1 MNIIIISFI
10 TLLSVA
16 QLGFA
21 KTDSTEAYSPWKNS
35 WIGTLNGAQ
44 AQYRNW
50 SQGGVNT
57 LAVTAGTR
65 FTSRYEHERYVLD
78 HVTSLKYGRARI
90 NGNEG
95 RKTDD
100 EIRIRN
106 QVSRQFN
113 DPQFS
118 LIGQLNFDTQFY
130 EGYDKAYLNVVSTF
144 MAPAYITET
153 IGFAYTPEKNTQFNA
168 GLSLKQTIVQDT
180 TLSRRYGLKPNTSF
194 RNEGG
199 VSLGIRITRDV
210 MSNVSYAGSADT
222 FTNFKRPFSST
233 VVKINND
240 FVGKINNFFTTNI
253 QLAFIFDD
261 NVTKDLQVKQVL
273 SVGFSYTIL

>member
-1 MNIIIISFI
+1 MKRSIISI
-10 TLLSVA
+10 IVLLSMSH
-16 QLGFA
+16 LGFTQ
-21 KTDSTEAYSPWKNS
+21 TDTTQAPSPWKNG

-65 FTSRYEHERYVLD
+65 FNSRYEHERYVLD
-78 HVTSLKYGRARI
+78 HSTSLKYGRARI

-113 DPQFS
+113 DARFS

-130 EGYDKAYLNVVSTF
+130 EGYDKAYVNVVSNF

-153 IGFAYTPEKNTQFNA
+153 VGFAFTPEKNTQFNA

-180 TLSRRYGLKPNTSF
+180 TLSPRYGLKPNTSF

-199 VSLGIRITRDV
+199 VSLGIRVTRDV
-210 MSNVSYAGSADT
+210 MDNVSYAGSADT
-222 FTNFKRPFSST
+222 FTNFLRPVSST
-233 VVKINND
+233 VVMINND
-240 FVGKINNFFTTNI
+240 FVGKINSFLTTNI

>member
-1 MNIIIISFI
+1 MNIIILSII
-10 TLLSVA
+10 ALLSVA
-16 QLGFA
+16 NVGF
-21 KTDSTEAYSPWKNS
+21 SQTETTKAPSPWKNG

-50 SQGGVNT
+50 TQGGVNT

-78 HVTSLKYGRARI
+78 HSTSLKYGRARL
-90 NGNEG
+90 NGNEA

-113 DPQFS
+113 NPQFS
-118 LIGQLNFDTQFY
+118 LIGQFNFDTQFY

-153 IGFAYTPEKNTQFNA
+153 VGFAYTPEKNTQFNA
-168 GLSLKQTIVQDT
+168 GLSLKQTIVQDKS
-180 TLSRRYGLKPNTSF
+180 LSPRYGLKPNSSF

-210 MSNVSYAGSADT
+210 ITNVSYSGSADT
-222 FTNFKRPFSST
+222 FTNIQRLISST

-240 FVGKINNFFTTNI
+240 FVGKINSFLTTNI

-261 NVTKDLQVKQVL
+261 NVTEDLQVKQVL